1 MQRFIHLK
9 VNFVLIKLLVFILP
23 ILISFCFYLIHEFS
37 NYLRGFDPYVSIDLY
52 QFIIGEDFIIE
63 YSTAFFY
70 LIASIF
76 GALLAVRFLKQKK
89 YLFGISYIILS
100 LGMFFVFGEEISW
113 GQRIFDIPTFG
124 YFQEHSIQNE
134 NTIHNLWGNFYLF
147 LKVWKLIGFYGSL
160 SWMLLLIDVKK
171 FRFIL
176 NPYFIP
182 KWYLMSYFMP
192 ITIASLYF
200 TYIKP
205 EFANN
210 YWQTLIH
217 WEISEPSE
225 LLLSIGFFLFV
236 FINFFRENSNLNLIN
251 SNQLSIN
258 FSKKY
263 TAPL

>member
-9 VNFVLIKLLVFILP
+9 VNFVLIKLFVFILP
-23 ILISFCFYLIHEFS
+23 ILIFFCLYRIHEIS
-37 NYLRGFDPYVSIDLY
+37 IYLYQASWIDFDLY
-52 QFIIGEDFIIE
+52 HSIIGEDSIIE

-76 GALLAVRFLKQKK
+76 GAFLAVRFLKQKK

-124 YFQEHSIQNE
+124 YFQGRSLQNE
-134 NTIHNLWGNFYLF
+134 NTIHNLRGTFYYF
-147 LKVWKLIGFYGSL
+147 LLLSKFIGFYGSL
-160 SWMLLLIDVKK
+160 SWMLLLIDIKK

-192 ITIASLYF
+192 IMLTVFVFYTKYPKSVYHALITGEF
-200 TYIKP
+200 T
-205 EFANN
+205 
-210 YWQTLIH
+210 
-217 WEISEPSE
+217 EPSE
-225 LLLSIGFFLFV
+225 FLLSIGFFLFV

-263 TAPL
+263 SAPH

>member
-23 ILISFCFYLIHEFS
+23 ILISFCFYRIHEFS
-37 NYLRGFDPYVSIDLY
+37 NYIGARIDLY
-52 QFIIGEDFIIE
+52 YFIIGEDFIIE

-76 GALLAVRFLKQKK
+76 GAFLAVRFLKQKK

-113 GQRIFDIPTFG
+113 GQRIFDITTFG
-124 YFQEHSIQNE
+124 YFQERNSQNE
-134 NTIHNLWGNFYLF
+134 NTIHNLSGLYYYSLQV
-147 LKVWKLIGFYGSL
+147 KKLIGLYGSL
-160 SWMLLLIDVKK
+160 AWMLLLIDIKK

-192 ITIASLYF
+192 IPLLFVLYILK
-200 TYIKP
+200 TQNYSYNAVMP
-205 EFANN
+205 RGFA
-210 YWQTLIH
+210 
-217 WEISEPSE
+217 EPSE
-225 LLLSIGFFLFV
+225 FLLSIGFFLFV

-263 TAPL
+263 SAPH